1 MYRVFLDYI
10 RQLAVAE
17 DTAALQNALK
27 LIADSYELPTFA
39 YLLMPGSAKA
49 SAKLISTY
57 PPHWT
62 DHYLLNGYE
71 RTDPIILRSGNGIR
85 PFDWGPD
92 IAANGDSQTKRFF
105 HEAADFG
112 IRYGFT
118 IPLHDEFG
126 FAAITFATDRYNP
139 TFCDAIWEN
148 VHLLQFAVIL
158 FHAHARRRLGPPFIV
173 NGTHLTPREHE
184 CLNLAAQ
191 GKSAW
196 DISQILNISQR
207 AAEFHLANVRAKLD
221 VHSICQAIYY
231 LGRLR

>member
-10 RQLAVAE
+10 RQLAAAE
-17 DTAALQNALK
+17 DATDLQNALK
-27 LIADSYELPTFA
+27 VIAERYELPTFA
-39 YLLMPGSAKA
+39 YLLMPGTTKA
-49 SAKLISTY
+49 AAKLISTY

-62 DHYLLNGYE
+62 KHYLQSGYE
-71 RTDPIILRSGNGIR
+71 RGDPIILRSSGDIR

-92 IAANGDSQTKRFF
+92 IVANGDTETKRFF
-105 HEAADFG
+105 NEAADFG

-126 FAAITFATDRYNP
+126 FAAITFASDRLNRAFSD
-139 TFCDAIWEN
+139 TIWEN
-148 VHLLQFAVIL
+148 IHLLQFAAIL
-158 FHAHARRRLGPPFIV
+158 FHAFARRRLGPPFLI
-173 NGTHLTPREHE
+173 NGAHLTPREYE

-196 DISQILNISQR
+196 DISRILHISQHC
-207 AAEFHLANVRAKLD
+207 AEFHLANVRAKLD

-231 LGRLR
+231 LGGLR